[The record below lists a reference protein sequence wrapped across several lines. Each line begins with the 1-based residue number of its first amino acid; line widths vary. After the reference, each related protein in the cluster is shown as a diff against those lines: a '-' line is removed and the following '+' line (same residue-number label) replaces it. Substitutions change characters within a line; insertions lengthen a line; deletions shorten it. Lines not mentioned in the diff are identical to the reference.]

1 MPRRPRAHR
10 LEDESRQ
17 HFRQLLPE
25 EWVFRDE
32 TPDYGIDGEVEIFD
46 NAGNPTGFRFHVQ
59 LKATD
64 RLDSSLTSQV
74 RLPREAVDYYLSL
87 SRPILLVSYHSGS
100 QRLYWRWL
108 HLLDPYYGGF
118 GKKWVRV
125 SFTKADLWA
134 PQTPAAIET
143 DLRLRRLVE
152 AGPLELPVTVS
163 ASVSSSSVVGATRA
177 AHIAAFRRLIRRH
190 PTLVEWLA
198 PTADG
203 DGSPCISVLVDSEEA
218 RAVLGRRFAATLHLR
233 NATIQPGLFAYD
245 LLLVVAMACSAAG
258 QDQLG
263 IKLALIAAAH
273 SSLVSNPDC
282 FFRIAALLARNHRVV
297 EALDLAKKIG
307 KREGL
312 RWAEDSLQVQAM
324 LQTPLSD
331 GEQDFLRRYLEHRI
345 EWAAGGNDSDVAVA
359 HYNLA
364 NYLRARAE
372 YREAL
377 NHYLSAR
384 RYDRRY
390 LRRDYFCRE
399 IAGVLFESRRYGLS
413 ARLYKAVLAAG
424 RSPEIKPLLADAL
437 MFSGRYAEA
446 RRHLR
451 GHLRNRS
458 SADPEWMLKEW
469 VLGKFVDQFKQK
481 GQRRQPRAAM
491 DLASDLQKWDTQ
503 HESLM
508 GRILRLDAMCGLA
521 WYNYGTALLKRNK
534 RTKAGLAFAVTAVA
548 QRWDLAAWGNAFALL
563 KETPRYRELAA
574 IVMAAAW
581 MAHGERFVQHCSPT
595 ATVEDR
601 DELAELLHREL
612 TELVEEKTFTVRFHN
627 DKGRYKNLEIPL
639 KNFNGR

>member
-1 MPRRPRAHR
+1 MKLQTTASMARWR
-10 LEDESRQ
+10 
-17 HFRQLLPE
+17 
-25 EWVFRDE
+25 
-32 TPDYGIDGEVEIFD
+32 IFD
-46 NAGNPTGFRFHVQ
+46 NAEKSTGFRFHVQ

-74 RLPREAVDYYLSL
+74 RLPRETVDYYLSL

-100 QRLYWRWL
+100 RRLYWRWF

-118 GKKWVRV
+118 GKKWVQV
-125 SFTKADLWA
+125 SFTKADLWN
-134 PQTPAAIET
+134 PQTPATIET

-152 AGPLELPVTVS
+152 AGPLPLPVTVS
-163 ASVSSSSVVGATRA
+163 LAVSSSSAVGATPD

-198 PTADG
+198 PAADG
-203 DGSPCISVLVDSEEA
+203 DGNPCISVFVDSDAA

-245 LLLVVAMACSAAG
+245 LLLVIAMACSAAG
-258 QDQLG
+258 QDLLG

-282 FFRIAALLARNHRVV
+282 FFPIAALLARNHRVV
-297 EALDLAKKIG
+297 EALDLAETIG

-312 RWAEDSLQVQAM
+312 RWAADSLQVQAM

-331 GEQDFLRRYLEHRI
+331 GEQDFLRQYLERRV
-345 EWAAGGNDSDVAVA
+345 EWAAGGNDSDIAVA

-364 NYLRARAE
+364 NYLRARAA

-390 LRRDYFCRE
+390 LRRDYFCQE
-399 IAGVLFESRRYGLS
+399 MAGVLFESRRYSLS

-424 RSPEIKPLLADAL
+424 RSPEAKPLLADAL

-451 GHLRNRS
+451 EHLRNRRS
-458 SADPEWMLKEW
+458 VDPEWILKDW
-469 VLGKFVDQFKQK
+469 VLGEFVDRFKQK
-481 GQRRQPRAAM
+481 KQRRQPGAAM
-491 DLASDLQKWDTQ
+491 DLASDLRKWGTRR
-503 HESLM
+503 ESLM
-508 GRILRLDAMCGLA
+508 NRIVRLDALCGLA
-521 WYNYGTALLKRNK
+521 WFNYGNALLQRNK
-534 RTKAGLAFAVTAVA
+534 RTKAGMAFAVTAVV
-548 QRWDLAAWGNAFALL
+548 QRWDLAAWGNALALL
-563 KETPRYRELAA
+563 KETPRYRELAS

-581 MAHGERFVQHCSPT
+581 MAHGERFVQHCFPT
-595 ATVEDR
+595 AMMEDR

-612 TELVEEKTFTVRFHN
+612 TELAEEKTFTVRVFN
-627 DKGRYKNLEIPL
+627 DKGGYKSLEIPR
-639 KNFNGR
+639 KNFIGG

>member
-17 HFRQLLPE
+17 HFRKLLPE

-46 NAGNPTGFRFHVQ
+46 NGGNSAGFRFHVQ

-64 RLDSSLTSQV
+64 RLDSSFTSQV
-74 RLPREAVDYYLSL
+74 RLRRETVDYYHSL

-100 QRLYWRWL
+100 RRLYWRWF
-108 HLLDPYYGGF
+108 HLVDPYYGGF

-125 SFTKADLWA
+125 SFAKADLWG
-134 PQTPAAIET
+134 PQTPATIET
-143 DLRLRRLVE
+143 DLRLRRLAE
-152 AGPLELPVTVS
+152 ARPLVLPVTV
-163 ASVSSSSVVGATRA
+163 ALTVSSSSAVGATQA

-203 DGSPCISVLVDSEEA
+203 GGSPCISVFVDSEKA
-218 RAVLGRRFAATLHLR
+218 WAVLGRRFTATLHLR
-233 NATIQPGLFAYD
+233 NATIQPRLFAYD
-245 LLLVVAMACSAAG
+245 LLLVIAMACSVAG
-258 QDQLG
+258 QDLLG

-273 SSLVSNPDC
+273 SSLVSDPDC

-297 EALDLAKKIG
+297 EALDLAETIG

-312 RWAEDSLQVQAM
+312 RWTADSLQVQAM

-331 GEQDFLRRYLEHRI
+331 GEQDFLRQYLERRI
-345 EWAAGGNDSDVAVA
+345 EWAAGGDDSAVAVA

-364 NYLRARAE
+364 NYLRARAA

-390 LRRDYFCRE
+390 LRRDYFCQE
-399 IAGVLFESRRYGLS
+399 MAGVLFESRRYSLS
-413 ARLYKAVLAAG
+413 ARLYKAILAAG
-424 RSPEIKPLLADAL
+424 RSPKVKPLLADAL

-451 GHLRNRS
+451 GHCRIRTLV
-458 SADPEWMLKEW
+458 DPEWILKEW
-469 VLGKFVDQFKQK
+469 VLGEFVNQFKQK
-481 GQRRQPRAAM
+481 RQRRQPGAAM
-491 DLASDLQKWDTQ
+491 DLAGDLRKWGTR

-508 GRILRLDAMCGLA
+508 NRIVRLDALCGLA
-521 WYNYGTALLKRNK
+521 WFNYGTALLQRNK
-534 RTKAGLAFAVTAVA
+534 RTKAGLAFTVTAVV
-548 QRWDLAAWGNAFALL
+548 QRWDLAAWGNALALL
-563 KETPRYRELAA
+563 KETPRYRELAS

-581 MAHGERFVQHCSPT
+581 MAHGEKFVQHCFPT
-595 ATVEDR
+595 AMEEDR

-612 TELVEEKTFTVRFHN
+612 TELVEERTFTVRFLN
-627 DKGRYKNLEIPL
+627 DKGRYKSVEIPR
-639 KNFNGR
+639 KNFKGG